1 MIRIV
6 CALLIIGLSVGA
18 VCPQKSKPWTEW
30 SKKEVEK
37 TLNDSPWGQ
46 TQSEVEVSPSAASSS
61 AITQVAATGA
71 ANRDLSR
78 SGESGESKPATSLKY
93 RMRLLTAKPIRE
105 AFARQVILSQE
116 KPAEEL
122 VKQLQSFVDRDF
134 SDYIIIAVTVETN
147 DKRSA
152 GMLVSAFTRA
162 TADELKPN
170 TFLER
175 RDGKRVVLQDYR
187 GPTDNMGAK
196 FIFPRTVE
204 GQPFLTDEKDNVR
217 FVAQFSEK
225 LKLNARYKVS
235 EMGYN
240 GKLEY

>member
-6 CALLIIGLSVGA
+6 CAWLIIGLSAVA
-18 VCPQKSKPWTEW
+18 VCAQKSKPWTEW

-46 TQSEVEVSPSAASSS
+46 TQSEVETSKSAANSS

-78 SGESGESKPATSLKY
+78 SGESGESKPTTSLKY

-122 VKQLQSFVDRDF
+122 VQQLQAFVDRDF

-152 GMLVSAFTRA
+152 GMLLSAFTRA

-240 GKLEY
+240 GKLEF